1 MNYPIKKIIW
11 VAAAVAVIVLLAMFV
26 IPVISALLLG
36 FFGVCALLAASR
48 WIAGVF
54 NKN

>member
-36 FFGVCALLAASR
+36 FFGVCALLAKTKR
-48 WIAGVF
+48 IL
-54 NKN
+54 